1 MALNSIDHHTMDD
14 AIPKSAF
21 AARLQNFPALM
32 ALCIQL
38 GTALSIG
45 ALLLL
50 GTYVASQLMGTHL
63 VLPMAAII
71 FLQSFISSACSQY
84 VGMARWWQWIH
95 FCFPVLVWLML
106 MFTIPTEVYLLG
118 FLVTASIYWTTFRT
132 QVPYYPSGLS
142 VWQKV
147 SALTH
152 QYQAHYGAEI
162 RVMEIGSGLGG
173 FARYIAK
180 THPEATVEGVEVAP
194 LPWLVSRVIG
204 FLQHSNSVCRLGNYN
219 QLNFADYNIVFA
231 YLSPAAMPALWLK
244 ASQEL
249 NAGGLLIS
257 LEFPIPN
264 LSPTQRIPGDAQSPD
279 LYIYQK

>member
-1 MALNSIDHHTMDD
+1 MDD

-38 GTALSIG
+38 GTAIFIG

-50 GTYVASQLMGTHL
+50 GSYLVNQFMGTQFL
-63 VLPMAAII
+63 LPLAVII
-71 FLQSFISSACSQY
+71 FLQSFISSACSQHL
-84 VGMARWWQWIH
+84 GMARWWQWIH
-95 FCFPVLVWLML
+95 FCFPLLVWLMM

-132 QVPYYPSGLS
+132 QVPYYPSRLPI
-142 VWQKV
+142 WQKV

-152 QYQAHYGAEI
+152 QYQAHYGANI

-173 FARYIAK
+173 FSRYIAN
-180 THPEATVEGVEVAP
+180 THPEAKVEGVEVAP
-194 LPWLVSRVIG
+194 LPWLVSRVLA
-204 FLQHSNSVCRLGNYN
+204 FWQHSNAICHLANYN

-231 YLSPAAMPALWLK
+231 YLSPAAMPALWQK
-244 ASQEL
+244 AQQEL
-249 NAGGLLIS
+249 NPGCLLIS
-257 LEFPIPN
+257 LEFPIPGVA
-264 LSPTQRIPGDAQSPD
+264 PTQQVAGDTQSPD
-279 LYIYQK
+279 LFIYQK